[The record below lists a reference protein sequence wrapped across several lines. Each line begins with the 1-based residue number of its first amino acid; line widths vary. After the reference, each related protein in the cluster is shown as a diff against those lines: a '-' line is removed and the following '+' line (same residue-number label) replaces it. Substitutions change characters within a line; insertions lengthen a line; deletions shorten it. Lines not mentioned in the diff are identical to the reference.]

1 MPSQVSRTGSTPTL
15 SVAHRHWLELND
27 RQRSYLT
34 IFYELDQEAEI
45 EQRRRW
51 YRSLPRE
58 PADTWRWIPYDTK
71 HPRAGPTVCQQRLD
85 AEGLRDKGAGA
96 TLAALCRR
104 GLLRTREI
112 RIDTLPGQSLQTQI
126 RLTSAGRAAARVNN
140 EERSSESTTLPQWIV
155 ETLQE
160 ITEAGPDG
168 LPKYKIGRAAARQL
182 GPQGLHLIEEAHP
195 WSYQLTPQGNEVT
208 LKHRTR
214 RSSPVEGL
222 LSLGGTTTPRANSYS
237 GRPERVATAPLPPSW
252 LECPGQGLANDQ
264 PCLGPAGGHPS
275 PPLKSTPREVS
286 LRRSTEP
293 PYD

>member
-1 MPSQVSRTGSTPTL
+1 MPRQAPRRGSAPTIP
-15 SVAHRHWLELND
+15 VAHQHWSQLND

-34 IFYELDQEAEI
+34 IFYELDQEAEN

-85 AEGLRDKGAGA
+85 TEGLRDAGSGA

-112 RIDTLPGQSLQTQI
+112 RIDTPPGQPLQTQI
-126 RLTSAGRAAARVNN
+126 RLTSAGRAAARANN
-140 EERSSESTTLPQWIV
+140 EERGSVSATLPQWIV
-155 ETLQE
+155 EALEE
-160 ITEAGPDG
+160 IAEAGPDG

-182 GPQGLHLIEEAHP
+182 GPRGLHLIEEAHP
-195 WSYQLTPQGNEVT
+195 WSYQLTRQGNEVT

-214 RSSPVEGL
+214 HPGPVEGL
-222 LSLGGTTTPRANSYS
+222 SPLGWHHD
-237 GRPERVATAPLPPSW
+237 PE
-252 LECPGQGLANDQ
+252 G
-264 PCLGPAGGHPS
+264 
-275 PPLKSTPREVS
+275 
-286 LRRSTEP
+286 
-293 PYD
+293 